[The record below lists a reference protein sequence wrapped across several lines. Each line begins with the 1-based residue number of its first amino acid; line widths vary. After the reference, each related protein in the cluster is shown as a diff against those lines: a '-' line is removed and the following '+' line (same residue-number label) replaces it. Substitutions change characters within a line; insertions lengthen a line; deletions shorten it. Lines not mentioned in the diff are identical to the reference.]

1 MITALTILLILF
13 AGDLFFCG
21 LILIFVWYQRRRL
34 DQLRIEEGE
43 APARSDPSLGCLLAL
58 SFSGAVS
65 LLLLAWRLW
74 SLS

>member
-21 LILIFVWYQRRRL
+21 LILLFVWHQRRRL

-43 APARSDPSLGCLLAL
+43 APAPSDPSLGCLMAI
-58 SFSGAVS
+58 SFSGSVS
-65 LLLLAWRLW
+65 SLLLAWWLW